1 MMNLQEMQTIV
12 QNKLPVQFVVFSNE
26 GYGAIRQTC
35 KNFFKGEYIGCTPDT
50 GVSFPDFEDVARTFG
65 REYRICRTNAE
76 VEASVRWLIQS
87 DKPVLL
93 EVCQKFDDPVTPKV
107 MSRLDENGKM
117 QSPAL
122 QDMYPFLDKEELI
135 KIMWD

>member
-1 MMNLQEMQTIV
+1 MYTGHRG
-12 QNKLPVQFVVFSNE
+12 KL
-26 GYGAIRQTC
+26 
-35 KNFFKGEYIGCTPDT
+35 
-50 GVSFPDFEDVARTFG
+50 PDFEDVAHTFG
-65 REYRICRTNAE
+65 REYRICRTNEE

-122 QDMYPFLDKEELI
+122 QDMYPFLEQTELDQL
-135 KIMWD
+135 MLW